1 MRRAKEDL
9 WSSFLFPTIFL
20 IYVMKLEFLYSEIE
34 SFISRRSNRD
44 IEIVGIKNQS
54 IIVTVF
60 GIDVT
65 LINEGVVN
73 NKVVFCYE
81 TNLFGKGLIKA
92 LTTTV
97 NWIRIIDT
105 NKIEVDISD
114 VLSKGINITITDVRL
129 ESKSII
135 IEAVLS

>member
-1 MRRAKEDL
+1 
-9 WSSFLFPTIFL
+9 
-20 IYVMKLEFLYSEIE
+20 MKLEFLYSEIE
-34 SFISRRSNRD
+34 NFISRRSNRD
-44 IEIVGIKNQS
+44 IEIVGIGNQS

-73 NKVVFCYE
+73 NKVVFCYD

-92 LTTTV
+92 LSTTV
-97 NWIRIIDT
+97 DWIRIIDT

-114 VLSKGINITITDVRL
+114 VLSMGINITLTDVKL

>member
-1 MRRAKEDL
+1 
-9 WSSFLFPTIFL
+9 
-20 IYVMKLEFLYSEIE
+20 MKLEFLYSEIE
-34 SFISRRSNRD
+34 NFISRRSNRD
-44 IEIVGIKNQS
+44 IEIVGIGNQS
-54 IIVTVF
+54 IIVTV
-60 GIDVT
+60 

-73 NKVVFCYE
+73 NKVVFCYD

-92 LTTTV
+92 LSTTV
-97 NWIRIIDT
+97 DWIRIIDT

-114 VLSKGINITITDVRL
+114 VLSMGINITLTDVKL